1 MRRTNASQR
10 TSSYS
15 YAKKEN
21 QYLAF
26 ERLPRS
32 VREALNDA
40 AFSWAPYP
48 IWRRWEAGKYK
59 DAKTLIKEI
68 KRWDRDCHKRDCKRD
83 RYIIPLG

>member
-1 MRRTNASQR
+1 MSLTNASQR
-10 TSSYS
+10 SGRYS

-32 VREALNDA
+32 VRDALNEA

-48 IWRRWEAGKYK
+48 IWRSWNAGEYK
-59 DAKTLIKEI
+59 SSRDLVKEI
-68 KRWDRDCHKRDCKRD
+68 KRWDRDCSRRDAKRNRF
-83 RYIIPLG
+83 IVPLR